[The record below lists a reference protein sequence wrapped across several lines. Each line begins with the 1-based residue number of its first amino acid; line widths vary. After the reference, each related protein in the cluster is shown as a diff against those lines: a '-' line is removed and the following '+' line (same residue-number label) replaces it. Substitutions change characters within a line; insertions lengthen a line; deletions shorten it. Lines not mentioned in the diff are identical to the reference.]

1 MSKAARRLTHTGE
14 GGIAM
19 DAGLFV
25 GIADIVTIIVALLG
39 MGMLLFVLVP
49 LVLFLLAR
57 SAYRQIRRDPRVN
70 RTALRIQEKTSPP
83 GPRRS
88 LMQLRVRLGDATTSA
103 RAAVAV
109 IQTHGSVQGELASL
123 VRRIDRVAAPLDA
136 QLRLM
141 QSEPDM
147 RLLYELL
154 QSARARIEEIEGIV
168 RQIRTAAYATL
179 GGDMEGVVAQIT
191 ADVAREVAAL
201 QAGMSTLQMLAMD
214 DAPAPVGVPRRK
226 EAYR

>member
-1 MSKAARRLTHTGE
+1 MSKTALRLTDEGE
-14 GGIAM
+14 GGIEM
-19 DAGLFV
+19 DGSVFV
-25 GIADIVTIIVALLG
+25 GVADLVTAIVALLG

-57 SAYRQIRRDPRVN
+57 SAYRRIRRDPRVN
-70 RTALRIQEKTSPP
+70 RTTLLIQEKTSPP

-88 LMQLRVRLGDATTSA
+88 LMQLRVRLNDATTSA
-103 RAAVAV
+103 RVAVAV
-109 IQTHGSVQGELASL
+109 IQAHGSVQGELASL

-141 QSEPDM
+141 QSEPDL

-154 QSARARIEEIEGIV
+154 KPARARVEEIEGIV
-168 RQIRTAAYATL
+168 RHIRTAAYATL
-179 GGDMEGVVAQIT
+179 GGDMEGTVTQIT

-201 QAGMSTLQMLAMD
+201 QAGMSTLQALAMD
-214 DAPAPVGVPRRK
+214 GAPAPVRVPSRK

>member
-1 MSKAARRLTHTGE
+1 
-14 GGIAM
+14 M
-19 DAGLFV
+19 DASLFV
-25 GIADIVTIIVALLG
+25 GVGDVLTVIVALLG
-39 MGMLLFVLVP
+39 VAAVVFVLIP
-49 LVLFLLAR
+49 MVLFLVAR
-57 SAYRQIRRDPRVN
+57 SAYRRIRRDPRVN

-88 LMQLRVRLGDATTSA
+88 LMQLRVRLNDATTSA
-103 RAAVAV
+103 RASVAV
-109 IQTHGSVQGELASL
+109 IQTHGSVQGELGGL

-141 QSEPDM
+141 QTEPDM

-154 QSARARIEEIEGIV
+154 QPARARVEEIEGIV
-168 RQIRTAAYATL
+168 RHIRTAAYATL
-179 GGDMEGVVAQIT
+179 GGDMAGTVAQIT

-201 QAGMSTLQMLAMD
+201 QAGMSTLQALAMD
-214 DAPAPVGVPRRK
+214 DAPAPVGVTRRK

>member
-1 MSKAARRLTHTGE
+1 
-14 GGIAM
+14 M
-19 DAGLFV
+19 DASLFV
-25 GIADIVTIIVALLG
+25 GMADIVTIIVALVG
-39 MGMLLFVLVP
+39 MGVVLFVLVP

-57 SAYRQIRRDPRVN
+57 SAYRRVRRDPRVN
-70 RTALRIQEKTSPP
+70 RTTLLIREKTSPP

-88 LMQLRVRLGDATTSA
+88 LAQLRVRLGDATTSA
-103 RAAVAV
+103 RAAVGV
-109 IQTHGSVQGELASL
+109 IQAHGSVQGELVGL

-141 QSEPDM
+141 QTEPDI

-154 QSARARIEEIEGIV
+154 QPARARVEEIEGIV
-168 RQIRTAAYATL
+168 RHIRTAAYATL
-179 GGDMEGVVAQIT
+179 GGDMEGTVAQIT

-201 QAGMSTLQMLAMD
+201 QAGMSTLQALAMD
-214 DAPAPVGVPRRK
+214 DAPVPVRVPIRK

>member
-1 MSKAARRLTHTGE
+1 MMA
-14 GGIAM
+14 
-19 DAGLFV
+19 
-25 GIADIVTIIVALLG
+25 
-39 MGMLLFVLVP
+39 LLFVLIP
-49 LVLFLLAR
+49 TVLFLVAR
-57 SAYRQIRRDPRVN
+57 SAYRRVRRDPRVN
-70 RTALRIQEKTSPP
+70 RTTLRIQEMTSPP

-88 LMQLRVRLGDATTSA
+88 LVHLRVRLGDALTSA

-109 IQTHGSVQGELASL
+109 IQTHGSVQGDLASL

-141 QSEPDM
+141 QTEPDM

-154 QSARARIEEIEGIV
+154 QPARARVEEIERIV

-179 GGDMEGVVAQIT
+179 GGDMEGSVAQIT
-191 ADVAREVAAL
+191 ADVEREVAAL
-201 QAGMSTLQMLAMD
+201 HAGMSTLHALAMD
-214 DAPAPVGVPRRK
+214 RPLPVSVPPRK

>member
-1 MSKAARRLTHTGE
+1 
-14 GGIAM
+14 M
-19 DAGLFV
+19 DALVFV
-25 GIADIVTIIVALLG
+25 GVGDVLTAIVALLG
-39 MGMLLFVLVP
+39 VAAIVFVLIP
-49 LVLFLLAR
+49 MVLFLVAR
-57 SAYRQIRRDPRVN
+57 SAYRRIRRDPRVN

-109 IQTHGSVQGELASL
+109 IQTHGSVQGELAGL

-141 QSEPDM
+141 QTEPDM

-154 QSARARIEEIEGIV
+154 QPARARVEEIEGIV
-168 RQIRTAAYATL
+168 RHIRTAAYATL
-179 GGDMEGVVAQIT
+179 GGDMAGTVAQIT

-201 QAGMSTLQMLAMD
+201 QAGMSTLQALALD
-214 DAPAPVGVPRRK
+214 DAPAPMGVPRRK